1 MKTFII
7 SCLTADGYIGKHST
21 HAAMWTSKEDKKR
34 FVELSKRARVVI
46 MGQNT
51 WKTLGGRPLKDRL
64 NIVYSPERLADMPE
78 TVEIISKTPAELLKE
93 LENRGFTE
101 AAICGGSMIYT
112 MFMKSG
118 MVNKLYLTIEPIVFG
133 NGVRLFKEEM
143 DFKLKL
149 VNSIQTENG
158 ALLLEYEVISKGD
171 LSLRFERFVYD

>member
-1 MKTFII
+1 MNCFII
-7 SCLTADGYIGKHST
+7 AAMSTDGYIAKDPSVPST
-21 HAAMWTSKEDKKR
+21 TWTGKEDKKR

-78 TVEIISKTPAELLKE
+78 QVEITSKTPAELLKE
-93 LENRGFTE
+93 LEGRGFTE
-101 AAICGGSMIYT
+101 AAICGGSQIYT

-118 MVNKLYLTIEPIVFG
+118 LVNKLYLTIEPIVFG

-149 VNSIQTENG
+149 VNSASTESG
-158 ALLLEYEVISKGD
+158 ALLLDYEVK
-171 LSLRFERFVYD
+171 L

>member
-1 MKTFII
+1 MNCFII
-7 SCLTADGYIGKHST
+7 AAMSADGYIAKDPSSPST
-21 HAAMWTSKEDKKR
+21 VWTGKEDKKR
-34 FVELSKRARVVI
+34 FVEATKRAKVVI

-64 NIVYSPERLADMPE
+64 NIVYSPERLPDMPDG
-78 TVEIISKTPAELLKE
+78 VEITSKTPAELLKE
-93 LENRGFTE
+93 LGSRGFTE

-118 MVNKLYLTIEPIVFG
+118 LVNKLYLTIEPILFG

-149 VNSIQTENG
+149 VNSTSTESG
-158 ALLLEYEVISKGD
+158 ALLLDYSVNQ
-171 LSLRFERFVYD
+171 

>member
-1 MKTFII
+1 MLQYGHTYMNCFII
-7 SCLTADGYIGKHST
+7 AAMSADGYIAKDPSSPST
-21 HAAMWTSKEDKKR
+21 VWTGKEDKRR

-78 TVEIISKTPAELLKE
+78 VVEITSKTPADLLKE
-93 LENRGFTE
+93 LGSRGFTE

-118 MVNKLYLTIEPIVFG
+118 LVNKLYLTIEPIVFG
-133 NGVRLFKEEM
+133 NGVRLFKEEL

-149 VNSIQTENG
+149 VDSIQTESG
-158 ALLLEYEVISKGD
+158 ALLLEYVAI
-171 LSLRFERFVYD
+171 